1 MTRPILVFGAGG
13 RVGGALR
20 RQIRGVETEFLPDP
34 LATSDKVPAVI
45 RDFGGQPWVFLDAK
59 DCDIRD
65 GARLARIVGY
75 GAEAIINLAACTL
88 PKAERE
94 SCSYEA
100 EEVNADAVGKMA
112 ELGIPML
119 HISTDC
125 VFSGEKAEP
134 YTEEDGPQPCNWYGV
149 TKRMGELALESARIP
164 HIVLRTTGVYLSG
177 RHNFFE
183 TVLTKARAG
192 EPLEIVTDTL
202 FTPTDARELAKAI
215 LMATERLIEDPSVS
229 GTYHFAG
236 PDVMSYMDFAE
247 LVLDEAGLSHPL
259 KSVTQ
264 ADREKIEGFKRPKNA
279 ALNSD
284 KFAAVFSYRHRPTRE
299 CVKEVVSAALA

>member
-13 RVGGALR
+13 RVGSALLPLSDR
-20 RQIRGVETEFLPDP
+20 LVGVGR
-34 LATSDKVPAVI
+34 A
-45 RDFGGQPWVFLDAK
+45 
-59 DCDIRD
+59 CDIAD
-65 GARLARIVGY
+65 VLHLMYIGGMAGDIA
-75 GAEAIINLAACTL
+75 AIINLAARGL
-88 PKAERE
+88 PLAEQDKNE
-94 SCSYEA
+94 SKR
-100 EEVNADAVGKMA
+100 VNTSGAYSMA
-112 ELGIPML
+112 LLSQIASAPVV

-125 VFSGEKAEP
+125 VFSGAKAEP
-134 YTEEDGPQPCNWYGV
+134 YTETDDTTPANWYGQ
-149 TKRMGELALESARIP
+149 TKLDGEAAVRERAP
-164 HIVLRTTGVYLSG
+164 AHIILRTTGVYLSG
-177 RHNFFE
+177 RPNFLE

-192 EPLEIVTDTL
+192 DPLEVVTDTL